1 LKGRLKV
8 LEALNMG
15 RCVGGYSNVL
25 SLGIVPSEFFTRHEL
40 PALLGTPLVDRH
52 MEKELANVPGGDVFT
67 GGAPRAIDWNVQ
79 VWSVVIFFYYGLLF
93 VFD

>member
-1 LKGRLKV
+1 V

-25 SLGIVPSEFFTRHEL
+25 SLDFVPSEFFTRHEL

-52 MEKELANVPGGDVFT
+52 MEKELANVQEVLYSLV
-67 GGAPRAIDWNVQ
+67 APHDCNVRA
-79 VWSVVIFFYYGLLF
+79 FFLRMAL
-93 VFD
+93 